1 VYFTQMIEHLVLSG
15 AGINILIQI
24 GLLDY
29 LIEHEIFQLQN
40 IKSIH
45 ATSAGAIISVLLLL
59 GIPITE
65 LRDYIIHRPWDKFF
79 ILDILNL
86 NDTKGIITSTH
97 LYTMIKPFMLA
108 YDIPDTFTLL
118 DLYNKS
124 QVDLHIFT
132 TKLNDMVS
140 VDLNHT
146 TTPDITIH
154 QAIAMSAAVP
164 IIFTPVCY
172 QNEYYIDGGILNNC
186 PISSIDEH
194 YDTTLIIDILGNIKQ
209 YTQDTPLLDYIHIII
224 SNSLYILSSNKSNQM
239 LVNKYKHY
247 YQIKTDISIFDIQE
261 WDNLFKDM
269 ERRKTLYQIG
279 YTFLKN

>member
-1 VYFTQMIEHLVLSG
+1 MIEHLVLSG

-29 LIEHEIFQLQN
+29 LIQHEIFQLQN

-59 GIPITE
+59 GIPVTD
-65 LRDYIIHRPWDKFF
+65 LRNYIIHRPWDKFF
-79 ILDILNL
+79 TLDILNL

-118 DLYNKS
+118 DLYTKS

-140 VDLNHT
+140 VDLNHI

-172 QNEYYIDGGILNNC
+172 KNEYYIDGGILNNC
-186 PISSIDEH
+186 PISSINEH

-224 SNSLYILSSNKSNQM
+224 SNALFILSSNKSNQS

-247 YQIKTDISIFDIQE
+247 YQIKTDICIFDIQE
-261 WDNLFKDM
+261 WDELFKDM

>member
-1 VYFTQMIEHLVLSG
+1 MIEHLVLSG
-15 AGINILIQI
+15 AGINMLIQI

-29 LIEHEIFQLQN
+29 LIEHEIFQLQH
-40 IKSIH
+40 IKSIYG
-45 ATSAGAIISVLLLL
+45 TSAGAIISILLLL

-65 LRDYIIHRPWDKFF
+65 LRDYIIQRPWDKFF
-79 ILDILNL
+79 TLDILNL
-86 NDTKGIITSTH
+86 TDIKGIITTTH

-132 TKLNDMVS
+132 TKLNNMTS
-140 VDLNHT
+140 IDLNHIS
-146 TTPDITIH
+146 TPNITIH
-154 QAIAMSAAVP
+154 EAIAMSAAVP

-172 QNEYYIDGGILNNC
+172 ENEYYIDGGILNNC
-186 PISSIDEH
+186 PIPLNDQ

-209 YTQDTPLLDYIHIII
+209 YTQDTPLLDYINIII

-239 LVNKYKHY
+239 VVNKYKHY

-261 WDNLFKDM
+261 WDTIFKNM
-269 ERRKTLYQIG
+269 ERRKTLYEIG

>member
-1 VYFTQMIEHLVLSG
+1 MIEHLVLSG

-29 LIEHEIFQLQN
+29 LIEHKIFQLEN

-45 ATSAGAIISVLLLL
+45 GTSAGAIISILLLL
-59 GIPITE
+59 GIPVTE
-65 LRDYIIHRPWDKFF
+65 LRDYIIQRPWDKFF
-79 ILDILNL
+79 NIDILNL

-146 TTPDITIH
+146 TTPNVTIH
-154 QAIAMSAAVP
+154 EAIAMSAAVP

-172 QNEYYIDGGILNNC
+172 NNEYYIDGGILNNC
-186 PISSIDEH
+186 PIPHIQDQ
-194 YDTTLIIDILGNIKQ
+194 YDTTLIIDILGNIKN
-209 YTQDTPLLDYIHIII
+209 YTQDTSLIDYINIII
-224 SNSLYILSSNKSNQM
+224 SNSLFVLSSNKSNQM

-247 YQIKTDISIFDIQE
+247 YQIKTEISMFNIQE
-261 WDNLFKDM
+261 WDETFKDI
-269 ERRKTLYQIG
+269 ERRKKLYEIG